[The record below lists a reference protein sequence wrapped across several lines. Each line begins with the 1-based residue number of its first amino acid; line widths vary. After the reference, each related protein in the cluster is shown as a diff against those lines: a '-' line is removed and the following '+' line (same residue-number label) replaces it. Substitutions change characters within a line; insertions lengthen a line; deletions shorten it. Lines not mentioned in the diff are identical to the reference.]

1 MEEKAAVSRRLE
13 SDDRCPGGVSMN
25 YDRLVAS
32 VRPWIE
38 SRLGISL
45 SEAGADPIPV
55 VAASP
60 QRSDLLPLR
69 AVRIGDSA
77 VVVARPSWVQRLQP
91 IVGDLH
97 ADLLFSVFGAYEIAR
112 VTLPDGVGVWGPS
125 WYLFADEASPQ
136 TIGAD
141 LAARVDPSEL
151 VDVDW
156 DIFWHCFPDE
166 ALAGFAV
173 VEENRVAALA
183 TVRDEGEPVWEI
195 GMDVAPDAR
204 GRGLGRAVVG
214 AAMRWIL
221 DTGRMAMANVGPFNV
236 PSARTLRAVGLRY
249 VLSDMK
255 GVEGPFKVPPQPL
268 GRPYGDVELH
278 DYYPAWAMNHDIL
291 RR

>member
-1 MEEKAAVSRRLE
+1 
-13 SDDRCPGGVSMN
+13 MN
-25 YDRLVAS
+25 YARLVAS

-45 SEAGADPIPV
+45 PEPGADPITV
-55 VAASP
+55 FAASS
-60 QRSDLLPLR
+60 QRSDLPPLR

-77 VVVARPSWVQRLQP
+77 AVVARPSWVQRLQP
-91 IVGDLH
+91 IVGGLH
-97 ADLLFSVFGAYEIAR
+97 ADMLFSVFGAYELAR
-112 VTLPDGVGVWGPS
+112 VTLPDGVGMWGPS
-125 WYLFADEASPQ
+125 FYLFADEASQQ
-136 TIGAD
+136 TVD
-141 LAARVDPSEL
+141 DHLPARVDPSEL

-221 DTGRMAMANVGPFNV
+221 ENGRIAMANVGTFNV
-236 PSARTLRAVGLRY
+236 PSARTLRSVGLRY
-249 VLSDMK
+249 VPERY
-255 GVEGPFKVPPQPL
+255 EGS
-268 GRPYGDVELH
+268 
-278 DYYPAWAMNHDIL
+278 
-291 RR
+291 